1 MKCRKYIHP
10 EKRLKRYEDY
20 GYRKFPDNIKRVK
33 FTKFKIVVP
42 TKKDK
47 EQLQAAF
54 EYLHNRDID
63 TDFIAVNQVVHEY
76 DYGEPSKPDNII
88 IDKNIFNSLNTNEK

>member
-1 MKCRKYIHP
+1 MKHRKNIPP
-10 EKRLKRYEDY
+10 ERRLKRYADH
-20 GYRKFPDNIKRVK
+20 GYTSAKCNIEKVK

-42 TKKDK
+42 TQKDK

-54 EYLHNRDID
+54 EYLHNQDID

-76 DYGEPSKPDNII
+76 DYQDPKRPDNII
-88 IDKNIFNSLNTNEK
+88 VNKQLFNELNK